1 MALTCVS
8 SSGSYADFPSVTI
21 NGLYNQSTIEKNSL
35 TYALRLS
42 SNSFKIARQPVA
54 SDIEFRTNKT
64 TSSSISSSKGP
75 ITLNSVTDLVV
86 GMKVSGS
93 GVSGTPIISEID
105 TINSTVTFNSNQS
118 ISSSVTLT
126 FTASGVD
133 DILNACG
140 VSIEPTNFLLTLRDV
155 ETTINDASANG
166 SSSISDAD
174 VASANGIMAADT
186 TIISGLNIPK
196 DVHIDNVSSNNLEF
210 SQSLVL
216 ENGQAV
222 TFTGSSRNATLTFEV
237 VVNKFGL
244 QDRILNIN
252 LDNILTVA

>member
-1 MALTCVS
+1 M
-8 SSGSYADFPSVTI
+8 
-21 NGLYNQSTIEKNSL
+21 
-35 TYALRLS
+35 
-42 SNSFKIARQPVA
+42 
-54 SDIEFRTNKT
+54 
-64 TSSSISSSKGP
+64 
-75 ITLNSVTDLVV
+75 
-86 GMKVSGS
+86 
-93 GVSGTPIISEID
+93 
-105 TINSTVTFNSNQS
+105 
-118 ISSSVTLT
+118 
-126 FTASGVD
+126 
-133 DILNACG
+133 
-140 VSIEPTNFLLTLRDV
+140 LTLRDV

-196 DVHIDNVSSNNLEF
+196 DVHIDTVSTNNLEF

-222 TFTGSSRNATLTFEV
+222 TFTGSSRDATLTFEV
-237 VVNKFGL
+237 VINKFGL